1 MTYKL
6 VGSTSIAGVRIW
18 LWRRGQYLYL
28 EVKNGPRRYKIYLGK
43 AEAAGG
49 GQTTEAQ
56 AEAPCAECWDLLR
69 EVAEDYNEAVEIAKR
84 TLREAQS
91 WRDYREALSVI
102 ADGSRALRQALRLLG
117 RAEGEV

>member
-1 MTYKL
+1 MTYQL

-43 AEAAGG
+43 AEAPPA
-49 GQTTEAQ
+49 EAQ
-56 AEAPCAECWDLLR
+56 AEAPCAECWELLR
-69 EVAEDYNEAVEIAKR
+69 AVAEDYREAVEIAKR
-84 TLREAQS
+84 ALREAQS